1 MTLKIPAPRL
11 LPMTI
16 ATLAALL
23 RGEMPAMLL
32 GAAH

>member
-23 RGEMPAMLL
+23 AVKSGCSWKRP
-32 GAAH
+32 